1 MTVFV
6 HLLNPDQIISSFVGF
21 FVVKFYF
28 LSCLKVAF
36 PGKFSSRATSV
47 FHEDDLEQ
55 RVQ

>member
-6 HLLNPDQIISSFVGF
+6 HLLNPGQIISSFVDF

>member
-21 FVVKFYF
+21 FVVFYF